1 MTMMGELLL
10 NPVKVDGIHTMRGF
24 GVRVGR
30 QSKETV
36 EVDGNNMESSWYYIN
51 NNVVAVSK

>member
-1 MTMMGELLL
+1 MMGELLL